1 MRKKDSKNSIRG
13 AGIPRA
19 RLNSPAREGLAY
31 VCNFN

>member
-1 MRKKDSKNSIRG
+1 MERGAKNSIRG
-13 AGIPRA
+13 VGVACA

>member
-1 MRKKDSKNSIRG
+1 MREEREEFNPH
-13 AGIPRA
+13 AGVSRA